1 MQTHELV
8 LRYLKYTSFL
18 GILVLGVALSSCSGD
33 KSMILNE
40 PHNIRGVNGF
50 QKTFN
55 DNNAVQ
61 IAVAQKLG
69 IKPVKGLEE
78 ARKNKNL
85 VRLESGEHYKVDSL
99 THSLPYLTKKS
110 EKVLSDI
117 GDSFLD
123 SLSSKG
129 LNPNRIV
136 VTSVLRTQELISDL
150 KKQNGNSVENSAHVY
165 GTTFDISW
173 KSFEKI
179 EYQGKRPYESVSS
192 DTLKMVLAEVMRDFQ
207 KKGRCYVK
215 YEVNQGCFHIT
226 SRE

>member
-1 MQTHELV
+1 MRIQV
-8 LRYLKYTSFL
+8 LPYHHLKYTSFL
-18 GILVLGVALSSCSGD
+18 GFLVAGMMLSSCSKD

-40 PHNIRGVNGF
+40 PHNIRGVTGF

-69 IKPVKGLEE
+69 VKPVKGQEE
-78 ARKNKNL
+78 AKKNRNL
-85 VRLESGEHYKVDSL
+85 VLLESNEYYKVDSL

-117 GDSFLD
+117 GASFMD

-136 VTSVLRTQELISDL
+136 VTSVLRTQELITDL

-173 KSFEKI
+173 KSFDKI
-179 EYQGKRPYESVSS
+179 EYQGRHPYESVSS
-192 DTLKMVLAEVMRDFQ
+192 DTLKLVLAEVMRDFQ
-207 KKGRCYVK
+207 KSGRCYVK